1 MVAVTRSLTAQ
12 PSMTARLD
20 SVAWVSSLSQ
30 TPCSLPR
37 FEPLSLEL
45 AGLCP
50 HLPAFCQVKAQQLHS
65 HGMLDRSRLALCA
78 LVFLCLTCNPLA
90 SLFGWGIPSP
100 SSAAGAHHSS
110 GRSMLEAES
119 RGQSGQP
126 HCWDRPLGLWA
137 S

>member
-1 MVAVTRSLTAQ
+1 MVAATRNLTAQ
-12 PSMTARLD
+12 PLMTARLD
-20 SVAWVSSLSQ
+20 LVAWLSSLSQ
-30 TPCSLPR
+30 TPFSLPH
-37 FEPLSLEL
+37 FEPLSLGL

-90 SLFGWGIPSP
+90 SLFGWGIPIP

-119 RGQSGQP
+119 RGKSGQP
-126 HCWDRPLGLWA
+126 PHC
-137 S
+137 